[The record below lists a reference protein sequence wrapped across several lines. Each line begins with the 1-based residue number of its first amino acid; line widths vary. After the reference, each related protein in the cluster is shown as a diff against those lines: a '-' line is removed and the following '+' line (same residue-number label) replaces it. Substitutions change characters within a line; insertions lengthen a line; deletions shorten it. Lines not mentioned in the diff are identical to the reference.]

1 MGDVV
6 VCDVV
11 LPDSHRRG
19 KREKVKIPAPNPL
32 FADNRHAS
40 FLVPPVLTD
49 FKYIRV
55 SLAAFLHLHE
65 KEVHT
70 QHLVFPTR
78 GKNGEVLF
86 LLHFADITCYHFQ
99 PCPTFGAS
107 VVFCLFVHNP
117 AMTAVH
123 AGGASFGQ
131 TVGVMVNAL
140 TESPIH
146 LCFGYGAE
154 FLALCKYRF
163 LEFVSRFHRFRI
175 MRVQLVVH
183 LSFGSP

>member
-1 MGDVV
+1 MV

-86 LLHFADITCYHFQ
+86 LLHFA
-99 PCPTFGAS
+99 
-107 VVFCLFVHNP
+107 VVRTVKYCFCCTLR
-117 AMTAVH
+117 T
-123 AGGASFGQ
+123 
-131 TVGVMVNAL
+131 
-140 TESPIH
+140 
-146 LCFGYGAE
+146 
-154 FLALCKYRF
+154 
-163 LEFVSRFHRFRI
+163 
-175 MRVQLVVH
+175 
-183 LSFGSP
+183 